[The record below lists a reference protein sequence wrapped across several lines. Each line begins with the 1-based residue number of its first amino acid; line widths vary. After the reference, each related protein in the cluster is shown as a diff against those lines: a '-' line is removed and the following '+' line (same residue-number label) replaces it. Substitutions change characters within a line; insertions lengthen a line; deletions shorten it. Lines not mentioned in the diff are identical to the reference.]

1 MTSWWKD
8 AIVYQIYP
16 RSFND
21 SNGDGIGD
29 INGITEKLN
38 YLKTLGIDIIWLS
51 PVYQSPNDDNGYDI
65 SDYQAI
71 MDEFGTMADY
81 DLMLKRAKELGIHI
95 MMDLVVN
102 HTSDE
107 HAWFQASKQSKD
119 NPKRDYYI
127 WKDPLPDGSAPTNWG
142 AAFGG
147 SAWEYDEKTNQYF
160 LHLFSKKQ
168 PDLNWENEAMRQ
180 DIYEMMRFWLEKGV
194 SGFRMDVINMI
205 SKDRH
210 FPDGKLLKTGYGDGS
225 PYYFNGPKVHDY
237 LQEMHQEALTGYQ
250 TITVGEMPNVS
261 VEQAKKYTGK
271 DRQELDMVFHFEHV
285 GLGDGELGKWSPEDW
300 SLIELKAIFSTWQEG
315 LDVVGWNSL
324 YWSNHDQPRAISR
337 FGNDS
342 EAYRV
347 RSGKM
352 LATALHML
360 KGTPYIFQGEEIG
373 MTNVSFN
380 DLADYRDLETLN
392 AYDEL
397 VGKDLL
403 TNEEMLAAIHAR
415 GRDNARTPMQWSD
428 EFQAGF
434 TEGTP
439 WIPINPNYSDINVV
453 AALEDENSLFYYYQQ
468 LIALRKKYPII
479 VEGRYQVLYPDHE
492 DIYLYKRV
500 LDKQE
505 LWVLTNFSDKKVFVD
520 IDVTLAEGQCLIANI
535 GKGIKQKEA
544 SIELEPYQA
553 AVYLFDK

>member
-1 MTSWWKD
+1 MTTWWKD
-8 AIVYQIYP
+8 AVVYQVYP

-21 SNGDGIGD
+21 SNGDGVGD
-29 INGITEKLN
+29 INGITEKLS

-81 DLMLKRAKELGIHI
+81 DRMLAHAKELGIHI

-107 HAWFQASKQSKD
+107 HAWFQASKASKD

-147 SAWEYDEKTNQYF
+147 SAWEYDEVTHQYF

-168 PDLNWENEAMRQ
+168 PDLNWENKSMRH
-180 DIYEMMRFWLEKGV
+180 DIYEMMRFWLDKGV

-205 SKDRH
+205 SKDLT
-210 FPDGKLLKTGYGDGS
+210 FPDGKVLKTGYGDGS
-225 PYYFNGPKVHDY
+225 PYYFNGPKVHEY
-237 LQEMHQEALTGYQ
+237 LKEMHQAALTGYQ

-271 DRQELDMVFHFEHV
+271 DRKELDMVFHFEHV
-285 GLGDGELGKWSPEDW
+285 GLGDGELGKWSPETW
-300 SLIELKAIFSTWQEG
+300 SLVELKKIFSTWQEG
-315 LDVVGWNSL
+315 LDEVGWNSL

-342 EAYRV
+342 VAYRV

-352 LATALHML
+352 LATCLHML

-373 MTNVSFN
+373 MTNVRFN
-380 DLADYRDLETLN
+380 DLSDYRDLETLN

-397 VGKDLL
+397 VGKGLL
-403 TNEEMLAAIHAR
+403 TDEAMFAAIHAR
-415 GRDNARTPMQWSD
+415 GRDNARTPMHWSN
-428 EFQAGF
+428 EQQAGF
-434 TEGTP
+434 TDGTP
-439 WIPINPNYSDINVV
+439 WIPVNPNYPDINVA
-453 AALEDENSLFYYYQQ
+453 AALEDETSLFYYYQQ

-479 VEGRYQVLYPDHE
+479 VEGRFQLLYPD
-492 DIYLYKRV
+492 DQDSFIYKRV
-500 LDKQE
+500 TEDQE
-505 LWVLTNFSDKKVFVD
+505 LLVLTNFSDHRIQ
-520 IDVTLAEGQCLIANI
+520 IDLEVSLAEGNYLIGNI
-535 GKGIKQKEA
+535 EKGIRQRET

-553 AVYLFDK
+553 GVYLFDK